1 MVNGLNSYDSYEQD
15 TKQIIYWD
23 VDDVILN
30 SGETIVELLNQ
41 KRQELGLQPRELKD
55 LKDWGYKSILRDTN
69 KNEIEA
75 LFESDNFWNR
85 VKIKTEF
92 IELIK
97 SGILNSYNHR
107 IVTKGS
113 SINRKKKFKKLS
125 EDLNELNWE
134 YFIGIENNRD
144 KSVVDMT
151 GGILIDD
158 NYDNLV
164 KTNAQIKIL
173 LKNGLTTD
181 YNTNY
186 GKYGN
191 IDNLYIVET
200 LEEVRQILEFN
211 LKFSL

>member
-30 SGETIVELLNQ
+30 SGETIVGLLNQ

-75 LFESDNFWNR
+75 LFESDDFWNR
-85 VKIKTEF
+85 VKIKSEF
-92 IELIK
+92 IELMK

-211 LKFSL
+211 LEFSL

>member
-1 MVNGLNSYDSYEQD
+1 ME
-15 TKQIIYWD
+15 
-23 VDDVILN
+23 
-30 SGETIVELLNQ
+30 
-41 KRQELGLQPRELKD
+41 
-55 LKDWGYKSILRDTN
+55 
-69 KNEIEA
+69 
-75 LFESDNFWNR
+75 
-85 VKIKTEF
+85 
-92 IELIK
+92 

-125 EDLNELNWE
+125 EDLNGLNWE

-151 GGILIDD
+151 DGILIDD

-211 LKFSL
+211 LEFSL

>member
-75 LFESDNFWNR
+75 LFESDDFWNR
-85 VKIKTEF
+85 VKIKSEF
-92 IELIK
+92 IELMK

-211 LKFSL
+211 LEFSL

>member
-30 SGETIVELLNQ
+30 SGETIVGLLNQ

-75 LFESDNFWNR
+75 LFESDDFWNR
-85 VKIKTEF
+85 VKIKSEF
-92 IELIK
+92 IELME

-211 LKFSL
+211 LEFSL

>member
-1 MVNGLNSYDSYEQD
+1 MVNGLNNYDSYEQD
-15 TKQIIYWD
+15 MKQIIYWD

-30 SGETIVELLNQ
+30 SGETIVGLLNQ

-75 LFESDNFWNR
+75 LFESDDFWNR
-85 VKIKTEF
+85 VKIKPEF
-92 IELIK
+92 IELMK

-173 LKNGLTTD
+173 LKNGLITD

-211 LKFSL
+211 LEFSL